1 MPEKKFSSSHCK
13 YEVAK
18 MLQISVKTLSAYL
31 NTMYYSDLSV
41 LGYKK
46 RQKKLTPKQL
56 NYLVEKID
64 L

>member
-1 MPEKKFSSSHCK
+1 MPEKKFLSNHCK

-18 MLQISVKTLSAYL
+18 MLQISVKTLSIYL